1 MSFLNIAMLDLDR
14 LNFTLKGYPPYR
26 SRQVYRAIFRE
37 LADSWDGV
45 TNLPKALREILE
57 RDCPLAIESEIIKAD
72 DGKTV
77 KAVIRLNDGVAVE
90 MVLMRHRGG
99 RNTVCVSSQAGCP
112 LGCDFCLT
120 GQRGFTRNLTAS
132 EIVGQI
138 ILFDRLLKPED
149 ERVRNVVFMGMGEPF
164 LNYDSVMEAIRLMN
178 DPEGL
183 KIGGR
188 RISISTIGI
197 VKGIKKLARE
207 PIQINLALS
216 LHIPDDR
223 LRTRL
228 IPANRE
234 HPIGEVL
241 ESVAGYI
248 ESTGRK
254 VMIEYLLLDGINDS
268 SADAEKLVILLK
280 RTLRHLYYVNLITYN
295 PTGKY
300 RSPPRDRIEEF
311 QRILEDAGITVTL
324 RHRFGREIK
333 AACGQLAG

>member
-1 MSFLNIAMLDLDR
+1 M
-14 LNFTLKGYPPYR
+14 
-26 SRQVYRAIFRE
+26 
-37 LADSWDGV
+37 
-45 TNLPKALREILE
+45 
-57 RDCPLAIESEIIKAD
+57 ESEVITAD
-72 DGKTV
+72 DGKTA
-77 KAVIRLNDGVAVE
+77 KAVIHLDGGVVIE
-90 MVLMRHRGG
+90 TVLMRHRGG

-120 GQRGFTRNLTAS
+120 GQRGFTRNLTAG

-138 ILFDRLLKPED
+138 LLFARILKLEG
-149 ERVRNVVFMGMGEPF
+149 ERIRNVVFMGMGEPF
-164 LNYDSVMEAIRLMN
+164 LNYDAVMEAIRIMN

-207 PIQINLALS
+207 PIQVNLAVS

-223 LRTRL
+223 LRSRL
-228 IPANRE
+228 IPVNKE
-234 HPIGEVL
+234 HPIRDVL
-241 ESVAGYI
+241 EVVSGYI
-248 ESTGRK
+248 EKTRRK

-268 SADAEKLVILLK
+268 PDDAEKLIVLLK
-280 RTLRHLYYVNLITYN
+280 RSLKNLYYVNLITYN

-300 RSPPRDRIEEF
+300 RSPPRHRIEKF
-311 QRILEDAGITVTL
+311 QKTLEDANITVTL

-333 AACGQLAG
+333 AACGQLAGE

>member
-1 MSFLNIAMLDLDR
+1 MLNIKKLQSILEQ
-14 LNFTLKGYPPYR
+14 YPSFR
-26 SRQVYRAIFRE
+26 SRQANWAIFRE
-37 LADSWDGV
+37 LAESWGEV
-45 TNLPKALREILE
+45 TNLPKDLRAILE
-57 RDCPLAIESEIIKAD
+57 RECPLAIESEVVTAD
-72 DGKTV
+72 DGQTA
-77 KAVIRLNDGVAVE
+77 KAVISLEDGVIIE
-90 MVLMRHRGG
+90 TVLMRHRGG

-120 GQRGFTRNLTAS
+120 GQRGFTRNLTPG

-138 ILFDRLLKPED
+138 LFFARLLKPEG
-149 ERVRNVVFMGMGEPF
+149 ERIRNVVFMGMGEPF
-164 LNYDSVMEAIRLMN
+164 LNYDAVMNSIRLMN

-183 KIGGR
+183 KIGAR

-197 VKGIKKLARE
+197 VKGIKKLTRE
-207 PIQINLALS
+207 PLQINLAVS

-228 IPANRE
+228 IPANKE

-241 ESVAGYI
+241 EAVAGYI

-268 SADAEKLVILLK
+268 PEDAKKLIILLK
-280 RTLRHLYYVNLITYN
+280 RSLRHLYYVNLITYN

-300 RSPPRDRIEEF
+300 RSPPRNRIEKF
-311 QRILEDAGITVTL
+311 QKALEEAGITVTL

-333 AACGQLAG
+333 AACGQLAGE

>member
-1 MSFLNIAMLDLDR
+1 MAMLDLKR
-14 LNFTLKGYPPYR
+14 LQSILKEYPPFR
-26 SRQVYRAIFRE
+26 DRQANRAIFRE
-37 LADSWDGV
+37 LVGTWGEV
-45 TNLPKALREILE
+45 TNLPKDLREILE
-57 RDCPLAIESEIIKAD
+57 RKCPLAIASEIVTAD
-72 DGKTV
+72 DGKTA
-77 KAVIRLNDGVAVE
+77 KAVIRLDDGVTIE
-90 MVLMRHRGG
+90 TVLMRHRGG

-120 GQRGFTRNLTAS
+120 GQRGFTRNLTAG

-138 ILFDRLLKPED
+138 IVFARILKLED
-149 ERVRNVVFMGMGEPF
+149 ERIRNVVFMGMGEPF
-164 LNYDSVMEAIRLMN
+164 LNYDAVMNSIRLMN

-183 KIGGR
+183 KIGAR

-197 VKGIKKLARE
+197 VKGIKKLTRE
-207 PIQINLALS
+207 PLQINLAVS

-228 IPANRE
+228 IPANKE

-241 ESVAGYI
+241 EAVAGYI

-268 SADAEKLVILLK
+268 PEDAKKLIILLK
-280 RTLRHLYYVNLITYN
+280 RSLRHLYYVNLITYN

-300 RSPPRDRIEEF
+300 RSPPRNRIEKF
-311 QRILEDAGITVTL
+311 QKALEDAGITVTL

-333 AACGQLAG
+333 AACGQLAGE

>member
-1 MSFLNIAMLDLDR
+1 MLNIKKLQSILEQ
-14 LNFTLKGYPPYR
+14 YPSFR
-26 SRQVYRAIFRE
+26 SRQANWAIFRE
-37 LADSWDGV
+37 LAESWGEV
-45 TNLPKALREILE
+45 TNLPKDLRAILE
-57 RDCPLAIESEIIKAD
+57 RECPLAIESEVVTAD
-72 DGKTV
+72 DGQTA
-77 KAVIRLNDGVAVE
+77 KAVISLEDGVIIE
-90 MVLMRHRGG
+90 TVLMRHRGG

-120 GQRGFTRNLTAS
+120 GQRGFTRNLTPG

-138 ILFDRLLKPED
+138 LFFARLLKPEG
-149 ERVRNVVFMGMGEPF
+149 ERIRNVVFMGMGEPF
-164 LNYDSVMEAIRLMN
+164 LNYDAVMNSIRLMN

-183 KIGGR
+183 KIGAR

-197 VKGIKKLARE
+197 VKGIKKLTRE
-207 PIQINLALS
+207 PLQINLAVS

-228 IPANRE
+228 IPANKE

-241 ESVAGYI
+241 EAVAGYI

-268 SADAEKLVILLK
+268 PEDAKKLIILLK
-280 RTLRHLYYVNLITYN
+280 RSLRHLYYVNLITYN

-300 RSPPRDRIEEF
+300 RSPPRNRIEKF
-311 QRILEDAGITVTL
+311 QKALEDAGITVTL

-333 AACGQLAG
+333 AACGQLAGE

>member
-1 MSFLNIAMLDLDR
+1 
-14 LNFTLKGYPPYR
+14 
-26 SRQVYRAIFRE
+26 
-37 LADSWDGV
+37 LAGSWGEV
-45 TNLPKALREILE
+45 TNLPKDLRAILE
-57 RDCPLAIESEIIKAD
+57 RECPLAIESEVITAD
-72 DGKTV
+72 DGKTA
-77 KAVIRLNDGVAVE
+77 KAVIRLDAGVAIE
-90 MVLMRHRGG
+90 TVLMRHRGG

-120 GQRGFTRNLTAS
+120 GQRGFTRNLTAG

-138 ILFDRLLKPED
+138 IVFARILKLED
-149 ERVRNVVFMGMGEPF
+149 ERIRNVVFMGMGEPF
-164 LNYDSVMEAIRLMN
+164 LNYDAVMNSIRLMN

-183 KIGGR
+183 KIGAR

-197 VKGIKKLARE
+197 VKGIKKLTRE
-207 PIQINLALS
+207 PLQINLAVS

-228 IPANRE
+228 IPANKE

-241 ESVAGYI
+241 EAVAGYI

-268 SADAEKLVILLK
+268 PEDAKKLIILLK
-280 RTLRHLYYVNLITYN
+280 RSLRHLYYVNLITYN

-300 RSPPRDRIEEF
+300 RSPPRNRIEKF
-311 QRILEDAGITVTL
+311 QKALEEAGITVTL

-333 AACGQLAG
+333 AACGQLAGE